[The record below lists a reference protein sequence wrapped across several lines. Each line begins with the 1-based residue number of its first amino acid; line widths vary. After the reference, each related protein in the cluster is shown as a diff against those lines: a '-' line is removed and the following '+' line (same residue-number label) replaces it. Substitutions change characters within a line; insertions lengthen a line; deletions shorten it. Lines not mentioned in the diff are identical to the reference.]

1 MGKKLLALM
10 GVLVAVGVMYA
21 GQLYLGPTTAL
32 DIEFHEYWVDTLT
45 IKPLGGTY
53 KYSFG
58 GKPLYNMQLIPLNA
72 AGDSAGAK
80 VWTNHFGHSFF
91 RADSFGWKT
100 HCFYPGITAAGAQN
114 RDTFNFHV
122 PVEWI
127 KILGVKGGG
136 ADSVFLFQLK
146 GYR

>member
-1 MGKKLLALM
+1 MRKLLGLM
-10 GVLVAVGVMYA
+10 GLLVVMGVVFA

-32 DIEFHEYWVDTLT
+32 DREFTQYWVDTLT
-45 IKPLGGTY
+45 IEPLEGTY
-53 KYSFG
+53 TFSFG
-58 GKPLYNMQLIPLNA
+58 GKPLYNMRLIPLNA
-72 AGDSAGAK
+72 AADSAGAK
-80 VWTNHFGHSFF
+80 VWTDHFGHSFF

-127 KILGVKGGG
+127 KMLGVKGGT
-136 ADSVFLFQLK
+136 ADSAFLFQLQ